1 MERCLACEAEK
12 VAEWLS
18 VAHSESSQ
26 LRRKSKELTIPEST
40 APISVPTPFGLALV
54 LYSPAK
60 PDDGGSEAAL
70 QDSPAETLFALSSA
84 IGYWLSIIAAALP
97 QCFT

>member
-1 MERCLACEAEK
+1 MERCLACEAEG

-40 APISVPTPFGLALV
+40 APISVPTPFGLA
-54 LYSPAK
+54 
-60 PDDGGSEAAL
+60 SEAAL
-70 QDSPAETLFALSSA
+70 QDSPAETLFAFSSA